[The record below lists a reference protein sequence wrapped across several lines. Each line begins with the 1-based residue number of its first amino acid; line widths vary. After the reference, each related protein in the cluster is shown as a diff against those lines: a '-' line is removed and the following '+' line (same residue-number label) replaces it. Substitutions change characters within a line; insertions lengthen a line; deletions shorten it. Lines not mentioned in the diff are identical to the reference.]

1 MRSDE
6 IRRRFVTYFERQGH
20 LALPSASLIPHDD
33 PSVLFTSAGMQQFAP
48 YFVGAAAP
56 PASRL
61 VTVQRC
67 VRTDDIEEVGDDT
80 HHTFFEMLGNFSFGD
95 YFKQEAIA
103 FAYEFVTEELG
114 LPPERLWAAIFAGE
128 ADIPR
133 DDEAEHYWQAVG
145 IPAARIRAYD
155 RSENWWEL
163 ATGGPCGPCSEIHLD
178 RGPDAGC
185 GLPLDQCGPNHCGR
199 FVEIWNLVFN
209 QYNKAPDGT
218 YSLLERTGID
228 TGAGFERIVALLQD
242 KPSAYETDLFAP
254 LIAAAAAQTRV
265 AYGEA
270 VPLPDAHDGGRGG
283 ARLARQPD
291 TDLSLRII
299 AEHLR
304 AATFLVAD
312 GALPSS
318 EGRGYVVRRLIRRA
332 VRHSRLLGSE
342 APITG
347 PVVAA
352 TLDRMAE
359 HYPHLAQKRALI
371 ERATADEEAQFG
383 RTLDAGTQLLEDEVA
398 ALKAKGDTTLPGDTA
413 FRLYDTF
420 GFPLPLTEE
429 IAAAQGVQVDTEGFE
444 QRMAAQRERSRAA
457 QQFEQWRGVT
467 LPAVEVT
474 FEGYTGTEVDGAEVL
489 WIGPVA
495 APDSA
500 DSARQDDEPVAVAES
515 GTAAMIVL
523 DRTPFYA
530 EGGGQVADSG
540 TITGPH
546 GRFTVQDVQ
555 RPAGEVIVHIGEVV
569 EGQLAV
575 GERVGAHVDR
585 ERRAATARHHS
596 ATHLLH
602 AALRAVLGEHV
613 QQSGSLVAPE
623 RLRFDFSHRGP
634 LSPDEQREIERRV
647 NAAIRANVPVE
658 PTVMPLQEALTSG
671 ALAFFDERYGEQ
683 ARVVR
688 IGDLS
693 RELCGGTHVAQTG
706 AIGSFML
713 TAEGSIGSGLRR
725 VEAVTGAAAESLAAD
740 TRTTL
745 ETLNHTLGVPAAE
758 VVGRVKQLQAELAE
772 AHRQL
777 AAASRQSDQSTL
789 ESVLQEA
796 VAVNGAHVLATEVA
810 VADMRA
816 LRETGDWLRDRLP
829 GPAALILGTTRPKR
843 PQLLVTVPR
852 ELVNDGL
859 NAGALLREVA
869 AAMGA
874 KGGGR
879 ADMAQG
885 GGGDP
890 SRLAAALAH
899 GRERATAILG
909 GGDTPDPQKV
919 VRAERS
925 GGAS

>member
-56 PASRL
+56 PAPRL
-61 VTVQRC
+61 VTIQRC
-67 VRTDDIEEVGDDT
+67 VRTDDIEEVGDNT
-80 HHTFFEMLGNFSFGD
+80 HHTLFEMLGHFSFGD
-95 YFKQEAIA
+95 YFKREAIA
-103 FAYEFVTEELG
+103 FAFEFVTKELG
-114 LPPERLWAAIFAGE
+114 LPADRLWTTIFAGE
-128 ADIPR
+128 PGIPR
-133 DDEAEHYWQAVG
+133 DDEAEAAWLAVG
-145 IPAARIRAYD
+145 IPASRIRSFGFD
-155 RSENWWEL
+155 ENWWGLE
-163 ATGGPCGPCSEIHLD
+163 TGPCGPDSEIHIDL
-178 RGPDAGC
+178 GPEAGC
-185 GLPLDQCGPNHCGR
+185 GLPDDQCGPNHCNR
-199 FVEIWNLVFN
+199 FFEFWNAVFN
-209 QYNKAPDGT
+209 QYDRAADGT
-218 YSLLERTGID
+218 LTPLERTGID
-228 TGAGFERIVALLQD
+228 TGVGFERVVALLQD

-254 LIAAAAAQTRV
+254 LIAAAAVQTGV

-270 VPLPDAHDGGRGG
+270 
-283 ARLARQPD
+283 PD

-312 GALPSS
+312 GALPAS

-332 VRHSRLLGSE
+332 VRHSRLIGSE

-352 TLDRMAE
+352 TLERMAE
-359 HYPHLAQKRALI
+359 HYPHLEQRRALI
-371 ERATADEEAQFG
+371 ERATADEEAQFA
-383 RTLDAGTQLLEDEVA
+383 RTLDAGTQLLEAEVA
-398 ALKAKGDTTLPGDTA
+398 ALKARGGTTLPGDTA

-429 IAAAQGVQVDTEGFE
+429 IAAGQGVEVDTDGFE
-444 QRMAAQRERSRAA
+444 QRMTAQRERSRAA

-474 FEGYTGTEVDGAEVL
+474 FEGYAGTEVDSAEVL

-495 APDSA
+495 VPGGA
-500 DSARQDDEPVAVAES
+500 DTALEGDEPITVAES

-569 EGQLAV
+569 AGQLAV
-575 GERVGAHVDR
+575 GERVSAHVDH
-585 ERRAATARHHS
+585 EKRAATARHHS

-634 LSPDEQREIERRV
+634 LGPDEQREIERRV
-647 NAAIRANVPVE
+647 NAAIRANLPVE
-658 PTVMPLQEALTSG
+658 PTVMPLQAALASG
-671 ALAFFDERYGEQ
+671 ALALFDERYGEQ

-693 RELCGGTHVAQTG
+693 RELCGGTHVARTG
-706 AIGSFML
+706 DLGSFML

-740 TRTTL
+740 TRATL
-745 ETLNHTLGVPAAE
+745 ETLSHTLGVPAAE
-758 VVGRVKQLQAELAE
+758 VVGRVEQLQAELTE
-772 AHRQL
+772 TRRQL

-789 ESVLQEA
+789 ESLLREA
-796 VAVNGAHVLATEVA
+796 VAVNGIHVLATEVA
-810 VADMRA
+810 VADLRA
-816 LRETGDWLRDRLP
+816 LRETGDWLRDHLP
-829 GPAALILGTTRPKR
+829 GPAVLMLGTTQPKR

-869 AAMGA
+869 TTMGA

-879 ADMAQG
+879 PDMAQG

-899 GRERATAILG
+899 GRERAIAIVR
-909 GGDTPDPQKV
+909 GGDTPDPQKTA
-919 VRAERS
+919 RAERP
-925 GGAS
+925 GAGSVS

>member
-56 PASRL
+56 PATRL

-67 VRTDDIEEVGDDT
+67 VRTDDIEEVGDNT
-80 HHTFFEMLGNFSFGD
+80 HHTLFEMLGHFSFGD
-95 YFKQEAIA
+95 YFKREAIA
-103 FAYEFVTEELG
+103 FAYEFVTKELG
-114 LPPERLWAAIFAGE
+114 LPSENLWTTIFAGE
-128 ADIPR
+128 PGIPR
-133 DDEAEHYWQAVG
+133 DDEAEAAWRAVG
-145 IPAARIRAYD
+145 IPSDRIRVFD
-155 RSENWWEL
+155 RSENWWGLE
-163 ATGGPCGPCSEIHLD
+163 TGPCGPCSEVHFDL
-178 RGPDAGC
+178 GPEAGC
-185 GLPLDQCGPNHCGR
+185 GLPDDQCGPNHCDR
-199 FVEIWNLVFN
+199 FFEFWNAVFN
-209 QYNKAPDGT
+209 QYNKAADGT
-218 YSLLERTGID
+218 LTPLERTGID
-228 TGAGFERIVALLQD
+228 TGVGFERIVTLIQG
-242 KPSAYETDLFAP
+242 KPSAYETDIFTP
-254 LIAAAAAQTRV
+254 LIAAAAARTGV
-265 AYGEA
+265 TYGEA
-270 VPLPDAHDGGRGG
+270 
-283 ARLARQPD
+283 PD

-312 GALPSS
+312 GALPAS

-342 APITG
+342 APIAG

-383 RTLDAGTQLLEDEVA
+383 RTLDAGTQLLEAEMA
-398 ALKAKGDTTLPGDTA
+398 ALKAQGGTTLPGDTA
-413 FRLYDTF
+413 FQLYDTF

-429 IAAAQGVQVDTEGFE
+429 IAAAQGVQVDTDGFE
-444 QRMAAQRERSRAA
+444 QRMAAQRERSRAT
-457 QQFEQWRGVT
+457 QQFEQWRGIT

-474 FEGYTGTEVDGAEVL
+474 FEGYAGTEVDGAEVL
-489 WIGPVA
+489 WIGPVT
-495 APDSA
+495 APDSG
-500 DSARQDDEPVAVAES
+500 DSARQDGEPVAVAAA

-555 RPAGEVIVHIGEVV
+555 RPAGEVIVHIGEVTKG
-569 EGQLAV
+569 ELAV
-575 GERVGAHVDR
+575 GERVSAHVDR

-602 AALRAVLGEHV
+602 AALRGVLGEHV

-623 RLRFDFSHRGP
+623 RLRFDFSHRGA
-634 LSPDEQREIERRV
+634 LGPDEQREIERRV
-647 NAAIRANVPVE
+647 NAAIRANLPVE
-658 PTVMPLQEALTSG
+658 PTVMPLHAALASG
-671 ALAFFDERYGEQ
+671 ALALFDERYGEA
-683 ARVVR
+683 ARVVG

-693 RELCGGTHVAQTG
+693 RELCGGTHVARTG
-706 AIGSFML
+706 DIGSFML

-725 VEAVTGAAAESLAAD
+725 VEAVTGTAAEALAAD
-740 TRTTL
+740 TRATL
-745 ETLNHTLGVPAAE
+745 ETLSRTLGVPAAE
-758 VVGRVKQLQAELAE
+758 VVGRVEQLQAELAE
-772 AHRQL
+772 MRRQL
-777 AAASRQSDQSTL
+777 AAASRQSGQSTL

-796 VAVNGAHVLATEVA
+796 VTVSGTHVLAAEVA

-816 LRETGDWLRDRLP
+816 LRETGDWLRDHLP
-829 GPAALILGTTRPKR
+829 GPAVLMLGTTQPKR
-843 PQLLVTVPR
+843 PQLLVAVARALT
-852 ELVNDGL
+852 NDGL
-859 NAGALLREVA
+859 HAGALLREVG

-879 ADMAQG
+879 PDMAQG

-890 SRLAAALAH
+890 ARLVAALAR
-899 GRERATAILG
+899 GRERAIAMLRG
-909 GGDTPDPQKV
+909 SDPPG
-919 VRAERS
+919 AEAARTKRS
-925 GGAS
+925 GSGSAS

>member
-56 PASRL
+56 PAPRL

-80 HHTFFEMLGNFSFGD
+80 HHTLFEMLGNFSFGD
-95 YFKQEAIA
+95 YFKREAIA
-103 FAYEFVTEELG
+103 FAYEFVTKELG
-114 LPPERLWAAIFAGE
+114 LPVDRLWAAIFEGE
-128 ADIPR
+128 DGIPR

-155 RSENWWEL
+155 RSENWWDL

-178 RGPDAGC
+178 RGAEAGC
-185 GLPLDQCGPNHCGR
+185 GLPLDECGPNHCGR

-209 QYNKAPDGT
+209 QYNKGADGT
-218 YSLLERTGID
+218 LTPLERTGID
-228 TGAGFERIVALLQD
+228 TGAGFERVVALLQD

-254 LIAAAAAQTRV
+254 LIAAAVVQTGV

-270 VPLPDAHDGGRGG
+270 
-283 ARLARQPD
+283 PD

-312 GALPSS
+312 GALPAS

-332 VRHSRLLGSE
+332 VRHSRLIGSE

-352 TLDRMAE
+352 TLERMAE
-359 HYPHLAQKRALI
+359 HYPHLEQRRALI
-371 ERATADEEAQFG
+371 ERAAADEEAQFA
-383 RTLDAGTQLLEDEVA
+383 RTLDAGTQLLEAEVA
-398 ALKAKGDTTLPGDTA
+398 ALKARGGTTLPGDTA

-429 IAAAQGVQVDTEGFE
+429 IAAGQGVEVDTDGFE
-444 QRMAAQRERSRAA
+444 QRMASQRERSRAA

-474 FEGYTGTEVDGAEVL
+474 FEGYAGTEVDSAEVL

-495 APDSA
+495 SPGGA
-500 DSARQDDEPVAVAES
+500 DTALEGDEPITVAES

-555 RPAGEVIVHIGEVV
+555 RPAGEVIVHIGEVA
-569 EGQLAV
+569 EGRLAV
-575 GERVGAHVDR
+575 GERVSAHVDR
-585 ERRAATARHHS
+585 EKRAATARHHS

-602 AALRAVLGEHV
+602 AALQAVLGEHV

-634 LSPDEQREIERRV
+634 LGPDEQREIERRV
-647 NAAIRANVPVE
+647 NAAIRANLPVE
-658 PTVMPLQEALTSG
+658 PTVMPLQAALASG
-671 ALAFFDERYGEQ
+671 ALALFDERYGEQ

-693 RELCGGTHVAQTG
+693 RELCGGTHVARTG
-706 AIGSFML
+706 DLGSFML

-740 TRTTL
+740 TRATL
-745 ETLNHTLGVPAAE
+745 ETLSHTLGVPAAE
-758 VVGRVKQLQAELAE
+758 VVGRVEQLQAELTE
-772 AHRQL
+772 TRRQL

-789 ESVLQEA
+789 ASVLQEA
-796 VAVNGAHVLATEVA
+796 VAVNGIHVLATEVA

-816 LRETGDWLRDRLP
+816 LRETGDWLRDHLP
-829 GPAALILGTTRPKR
+829 GPAVLMLGTTQPKR

-852 ELVNDGL
+852 ALVNDGL
-859 NAGALLREVA
+859 DAGALLREVA

-879 ADMAQG
+879 PDMAQG
-885 GGGDP
+885 GGGNP
-890 SRLAAALAH
+890 ALLAAALAQ
-899 GRERATAILG
+899 GRERATAMLRDG
-909 GGDTPDPQKV
+909 
-919 VRAERS
+919 E
-925 GGAS
+925 

>member
-56 PASRL
+56 PAPRL
-61 VTVQRC
+61 VTIQRC
-67 VRTDDIEEVGDDT
+67 VRTDDIEEVGDNT
-80 HHTFFEMLGNFSFGD
+80 HHTLFEMLGHFSFGD
-95 YFKQEAIA
+95 YFKREAIA
-103 FAYEFVTEELG
+103 FAFEFVTKELG
-114 LPPERLWAAIFAGE
+114 LPPDRLWTTIFAGE
-128 ADIPR
+128 PGIPR
-133 DDEAEHYWQAVG
+133 DDEAEAAWLAVG
-145 IPAARIRAYD
+145 IPASRIRSFGFD
-155 RSENWWEL
+155 ENWWGL
-163 ATGGPCGPCSEIHLD
+163 DTGPCGPDSEIHIDL
-178 RGPDAGC
+178 GPEAGC
-185 GLPLDQCGPNHCGR
+185 GLPDDRCGPNHCNR
-199 FVEIWNLVFN
+199 FFEFWNAVFN
-209 QYNKAPDGT
+209 QYDRAADGT
-218 YSLLERTGID
+218 LTPLERTGID
-228 TGAGFERIVALLQD
+228 TGVGFERVVALLQD

-254 LIAAAAAQTRV
+254 LIAAAVAQTGV

-270 VPLPDAHDGGRGG
+270 S
-283 ARLARQPD
+283 D

-304 AATFLVAD
+304 AATFMVAD

-359 HYPHLAQKRALI
+359 HYPHLAQRRALI

-383 RTLDAGTQLLEDEVA
+383 RTLDAGTQLLEAEVA
-398 ALKAKGDTTLPGDTA
+398 ALKAKGSTTLPGETA

-429 IAAAQGVQVDTEGFE
+429 IAAAQGVQVDTDGFE

-474 FEGYTGTEVDGAEVL
+474 FEGYAGTEVDGAEVL

-495 APDSA
+495 APGSA
-500 DSARQDDEPVAVAES
+500 DSARQDGEPVAVAES

-546 GRFTVQDVQ
+546 GRFIVQDVQ
-555 RPAGEVIVHIGEVV
+555 RPAGEVIVHIGEVTA
-569 EGQLAV
+569 GRLAV
-575 GERVGAHVDR
+575 GERVSAHVDR
-585 ERRAATARHHS
+585 EKRAATARHHS

-634 LSPDEQREIERRV
+634 LDPDEQREIERRV
-647 NAAIRANVPVE
+647 NAAIRANLPVE
-658 PTVMPLQEALTSG
+658 PTVMPLQAALASG
-671 ALAFFDERYGEQ
+671 ALALFDERYGEA

-693 RELCGGTHVAQTG
+693 RELCGGTHVARTG
-706 AIGSFML
+706 DIGSFML

-725 VEAVTGAAAESLAAD
+725 VEAVTGAAAEALAAD
-740 TRTTL
+740 TRATL
-745 ETLNHTLGVPAAE
+745 ETLSHTLGVPATE
-758 VVGRVKQLQAELAE
+758 VVGRVEQLQAELAE
-772 AHRQL
+772 TRRQL
-777 AAASRQSDQSTL
+777 AAASRQSGQSTL
-789 ESVLQEA
+789 ESVLQQA
-796 VAVNGAHVLATEVA
+796 ALINGAHVLATEVA
-810 VADMRA
+810 AADMRA
-816 LRETGDWLRDRLP
+816 LRETGDWLRDHLP
-829 GPAALILGTTRPKR
+829 GPAVLMLGTTQPKR

-859 NAGALLREVA
+859 DAGALLREVA

-879 ADMAQG
+879 PDMAQG

-890 SRLAAALAH
+890 ARLAAALAH
-899 GRERATAILG
+899 GRERAIAMLR
-909 GGDTPDPQKV
+909 GGDTTDSQKAPQSK
-919 VRAERS
+919 RAGS
-925 GGAS
+925 GSAS

>member
-56 PASRL
+56 PAPRL

-67 VRTDDIEEVGDDT
+67 VRTDDIEEVGDNT
-80 HHTFFEMLGNFSFGD
+80 HHTFFEMLGHFSFGD

-103 FAYEFVTEELG
+103 FAFEFVTKELG
-114 LPPERLWAAIFAGE
+114 LPADRLWATIFAGE
-128 ADIPR
+128 SGIPR
-133 DDEAEHYWQAVG
+133 DDEAEAAWQAVG
-145 IPAARIRAYD
+145 IPASRIRSFGFD
-155 RSENWWEL
+155 ENWWDLE
-163 ATGGPCGPCSEIHLD
+163 TGPCGPDSEIHIDL
-178 RGPDAGC
+178 GPEAGC
-185 GLPLDQCGPNHCGR
+185 GLPLDQCGPNHCSR
-199 FVEIWNLVFN
+199 FLEFWNAVFN
-209 QYNKAPDGT
+209 QYNKAADGT
-218 YSLLERTGID
+218 LTPLQRTGID
-228 TGAGFERIVALLQD
+228 TGVGFERIVTLLQD

-254 LIAAAAAQTRV
+254 LIAAAAAQTGV

-283 ARLARQPD
+283 ARLARQQD

-299 AEHLR
+299 ADHLR

-312 GALPSS
+312 GALPSN

-359 HYPHLAQKRALI
+359 HHPHLAQKRALI

-383 RTLDAGTQLLEDEVA
+383 RTLDAGTQLLETEVA

-429 IAAAQGVQVDTEGFE
+429 IAAGQGVQVDTDGFE

-457 QQFEQWRGVT
+457 QQFQQWRGIT

-489 WIGPVA
+489 WLEQGG
-495 APDSA
+495 
-500 DSARQDDEPVAVAES
+500 EPVA
-515 GTAAMIVL
+515 TAAPGAAAMVVL
-523 DRTPFYA
+523 DCTPFYA
-530 EGGGQVADSG
+530 EGGGQVGDSG

-569 EGQLAV
+569 EGYLAV
-575 GERVGAHVDR
+575 GEPVSAQVDR
-585 ERRAATARHHS
+585 ERRADTARHHS

-602 AALRAVLGEHV
+602 AALRTVLGEHV
-613 QQSGSLVAPE
+613 QQSGSLVAPD

-634 LSPDEQREIERRV
+634 LGPDEQREIERRV

-671 ALAFFDERYGEQ
+671 ALALFDERYGEQ

-693 RELCGGTHVAQTG
+693 RELCGGTHVARTG

-713 TAEGSIGSGLRR
+713 TSEGSIGSGLRR
-725 VEAVTGAAAESLAAD
+725 VEAVTGAAAEALAAD
-740 TRTTL
+740 TRATL
-745 ETLNHTLGVPAAE
+745 ETLSHALGVPLAE
-758 VVGRVKQLQAELAE
+758 VVGRVEQLQAELTE
-772 AHRQL
+772 TRRQL

-789 ESVLQEA
+789 ENVLKQA

-816 LRETGDWLRDRLP
+816 LRETGDWLRDHLP

-843 PQLLVTVPR
+843 PQLLVAVSR
-852 ELVNDGL
+852 ELTNDGL
-859 NAGALLREVA
+859 HAGALLREVA
-869 AAMGA
+869 AVMGA

-879 ADMAQG
+879 PDMAQG

-899 GRERATAILG
+899 GRERATAMLRG
-909 GGDTPDPQKV
+909 SDPLDLHNPPDAKAVPAK
-919 VRAERS
+919 RS
-925 GGAS
+925 GSGSAS

>member
-56 PASRL
+56 PATRL

-67 VRTDDIEEVGDDT
+67 VRTDDIEEVGDNT
-80 HHTFFEMLGNFSFGD
+80 HHTLFEMLGHFSFGD
-95 YFKQEAIA
+95 YFKREAIA
-103 FAYEFVTEELG
+103 FAFEFVTKELG
-114 LPPERLWAAIFAGE
+114 LPADRLWTTIFAGE
-128 ADIPR
+128 PGIPH
-133 DDEAEHYWQAVG
+133 DDEAKGAWLAVG
-145 IPAARIRAYD
+145 IPADRIRAFD
-155 RSENWWEL
+155 RSENWWGLE
-163 ATGGPCGPCSEIHLD
+163 TGPCGPCSEVHFDL
-178 RGPDAGC
+178 GPEAGC
-185 GLPLDQCGPNHCGR
+185 GLPDDQCGPNHCNR
-199 FVEIWNLVFN
+199 FFEFWNAVFN
-209 QYNKAPDGT
+209 QYNKGADGT
-218 YSLLERTGID
+218 LTPLTRTGID
-228 TGAGFERIVALLQD
+228 TGVGFERIVTLIQG
-242 KPSAYETDLFAP
+242 KPSAYETDLFTP
-254 LIAAAAAQTRV
+254 LIAAAVAQAGV

-270 VPLPDAHDGGRGG
+270 PE
-283 ARLARQPD
+283 

-312 GALPSS
+312 GALPAS

-359 HYPHLAQKRALI
+359 HYPHLEQRRALI
-371 ERATADEEAQFG
+371 ERATADEEAQFA
-383 RTLDAGTQLLEDEVA
+383 RTLDAGTQLLEAEVA
-398 ALKAKGDTTLPGDTA
+398 ALKARGGTTLPGDTA

-429 IAAAQGVQVDTEGFE
+429 IAAAQGVQVDTGGFE

-457 QQFEQWRGVT
+457 QQFEQWRGIT

-474 FEGYTGTEVDGAEVL
+474 FEGYAETEVDGAEVL
-489 WIGPVA
+489 WVGPVA

-500 DSARQDDEPVAVAES
+500 DSGRQDGGQVAVAES

-523 DRTPFYA
+523 DYTPFYA

-540 TITGPH
+540 AIVGPH

-555 RPAGEVIVHIGEVV
+555 RPAGEVIVHIGEVA
-569 EGQLAV
+569 EGRLAV
-575 GERVGAHVDR
+575 GERVSAHVDR
-585 ERRAATARHHS
+585 EKRAATARHHS

-623 RLRFDFSHRGP
+623 RLRFDFSHRGSLGP
-634 LSPDEQREIERRV
+634 AEQREIERRV

-658 PTVMPLQEALTSG
+658 PTAMPLQEALASG
-671 ALAFFDERYGEQ
+671 ALALFDERYGEQ

-693 RELCGGTHVAQTG
+693 RELCGGTHVARTG
-706 AIGSFML
+706 DIGSFML

-725 VEAVTGAAAESLAAD
+725 VEAVTGAAAEALAAD

-745 ETLNHTLGVPAAE
+745 ETLSHTLGVPAAE
-758 VVGRVKQLQAELAE
+758 VVGRVEQLQAELAE
-772 AHRQL
+772 TRRQL

-796 VAVNGAHVLATEVA
+796 IATNGAHVLAAGVA

-816 LRETGDWLRDRLP
+816 LRETGDWLRDHLP
-829 GPAALILGTTRPKR
+829 GPAVLMLGTTRPKR

-879 ADMAQG
+879 PDMAQG

-899 GRERATAILG
+899 GRERAIAMLR
-909 GGDTPDPQKV
+909 GGDTTDPQEAPRSKSV
-919 VRAERS
+919 GAERL
-925 GGAS
+925 GDAS

>member
-56 PASRL
+56 PAPRL
-61 VTVQRC
+61 VTIQRC
-67 VRTDDIEEVGDDT
+67 VRTDDIEEVGDNT
-80 HHTFFEMLGNFSFGD
+80 HHTLFEMLGHFSFGD
-95 YFKQEAIA
+95 YFKREAIA
-103 FAYEFVTEELG
+103 FAFEFVTKELG
-114 LPPERLWAAIFAGE
+114 LPADRLWTTIFAGE
-128 ADIPR
+128 PGIPR
-133 DDEAEHYWQAVG
+133 DDEAEAAWLAVG
-145 IPAARIRAYD
+145 IPASRIRSFGFD
-155 RSENWWEL
+155 ENWWGLE
-163 ATGGPCGPCSEIHLD
+163 TGPCGPDSEIHIDL
-178 RGPDAGC
+178 GPEAGC
-185 GLPLDQCGPNHCGR
+185 GLPDDQCGPNHCSR
-199 FVEIWNLVFN
+199 FFEFWNAVFN
-209 QYNKAPDGT
+209 QYDRAADGT
-218 YSLLERTGID
+218 LTPLERTGID
-228 TGAGFERIVALLQD
+228 TGVGFERVVALLQD

-254 LIAAAAAQTRV
+254 LIAAAAVQTGV

-270 VPLPDAHDGGRGG
+270 
-283 ARLARQPD
+283 PD

-312 GALPSS
+312 GALPAS

-332 VRHSRLLGSE
+332 VRHSRLIGSA

-352 TLDRMAE
+352 TLERMAE
-359 HYPHLAQKRALI
+359 HYPHLEQRRALI
-371 ERATADEEAQFG
+371 ERATADEEAQFAQHARRRHATAGSRSG
-383 RTLDAGTQLLEDEVA
+383 RAEGAGWHHLA
-398 ALKAKGDTTLPGDTA
+398 WRYGFSALRYV
-413 FRLYDTF
+413 RLS
-420 GFPLPLTEE
+420 
-429 IAAAQGVQVDTEGFE
+429 AAADRGDCGRAGRGGGYGRF
-444 QRMAAQRERSRAA
+444 RAA
-457 QQFEQWRGVT
+457 HGRAARAQPGGTAVRAVARRHAPGSRGHVRGLHRDRGGRRRGALDRAGGGAWIVHGHGT
-467 LPAVEVT
+467 L
-474 FEGYTGTEVDGAEVL
+474 EG
-489 WIGPVA
+489 
-495 APDSA
+495 
-500 DSARQDDEPVAVAES
+500 DEPVAAAES

-540 TITGPH
+540 TIIGPH

-555 RPAGEVIVHIGEVV
+555 RPAGEVIVHIGEVI

-575 GERVGAHVDR
+575 GERVSAHVDR
-585 ERRAATARHHS
+585 EKRAATARHHS

-634 LSPDEQREIERRV
+634 LGPDEQREIERRV
-647 NAAIRANVPVE
+647 NAAIRANLPVE
-658 PTVMPLQEALTSG
+658 PTVMPLQAALASG
-671 ALAFFDERYGEQ
+671 ALALFDERYGEQ

-693 RELCGGTHVAQTG
+693 CELCGGTHVARTG
-706 AIGSFML
+706 DLGSFML

-725 VEAVTGAAAESLAAD
+725 VEAVTGAAAESLVAD
-740 TRTTL
+740 TRATL
-745 ETLNHTLGVPAAE
+745 ETLSHALGVPAAE
-758 VVGRVKQLQAELAE
+758 VVGRVEQLQAELTE
-772 AHRQL
+772 TRRQL

-789 ESVLQEA
+789 ESLLREA
-796 VAVNGAHVLATEVA
+796 VAVNGIHVLATEVA

-816 LRETGDWLRDRLP
+816 LRETGDWLRDHLP
-829 GPAALILGTTRPKR
+829 GPAVLMLGTTQPKR

-859 NAGALLREVA
+859 DAGALLREVA

-879 ADMAQG
+879 PDMAQG

-890 SRLAAALAH
+890 SRLAAALAQ
-899 GRERATAILG
+899 GRERAIAIVTRWRYARSAKDG
-909 GGDTPDPQKV
+909 AG
-919 VRAERS
+919 RAARRR
-925 GGAS
+925 

>member
-48 YFVGAAAP
+48 YFVGTAAP

-80 HHTFFEMLGNFSFGD
+80 HHTFFEMLGHFSFGD

-103 FAYEFVTEELG
+103 FAFEFVTKELG
-114 LPPERLWAAIFAGE
+114 LPADRLWATIFAGE
-128 ADIPR
+128 PGIPR
-133 DDEAEHYWQAVG
+133 DDEAEAAWQAVG
-145 IPAARIRAYD
+145 IPASRIRSFGFD
-155 RSENWWEL
+155 ENWWGLE
-163 ATGGPCGPCSEIHLD
+163 TGPCGPDSEIHIDL
-178 RGPDAGC
+178 GPEAGC
-185 GLPLDQCGPNHCGR
+185 GLPLDQCGPNHCSR
-199 FVEIWNLVFN
+199 FFEFWNAVFN
-209 QYNKAPDGT
+209 QYNKAADGT
-218 YSLLERTGID
+218 LTPLERTGID
-228 TGAGFERIVALLQD
+228 TGAGFERIVALLQG

-254 LIAAAAAQTRV
+254 LIAAAAAQTGV

-398 ALKAKGDTTLPGDTA
+398 ALKAKGGTTLPGDTA

-429 IAAAQGVQVDTEGFE
+429 IAAAQGVQVDTDGFE

-457 QQFEQWRGVT
+457 QQFEQWRGIT
-467 LPAVEVT
+467 LPAVEVA

-495 APDSA
+495 TPGGTDSV
-500 DSARQDDEPVAVAES
+500 RQGDEPVAVAES

-540 TITGPH
+540 AITGPH
-546 GRFTVQDVQ
+546 GRFIVQDVQ
-555 RPAGEVIVHIGEVV
+555 RPAGEVIVHIGEVA

-575 GERVGAHVDR
+575 GERVSAHVDR

-634 LSPDEQREIERRV
+634 LGPDEQREIERRV

-658 PTVMPLQEALTSG
+658 PTVMPLQAALASG

-693 RELCGGTHVAQTG
+693 RELCGGTHVGRTG
-706 AIGSFML
+706 DIGSFML

-758 VVGRVKQLQAELAE
+758 VVGRVEQLQAELAE

-816 LRETGDWLRDRLP
+816 LRETGDWLRDQLP

-879 ADMAQG
+879 PDMAQG

>member
-56 PASRL
+56 PAARL

-80 HHTFFEMLGNFSFGD
+80 HHTLFEMLGHFSFGD
-95 YFKQEAIA
+95 YFKREAIA
-103 FAYEFVTEELG
+103 FAFEFVTKELG
-114 LPPERLWAAIFAGE
+114 LPTDRLWVTIFAGE
-128 ADIPR
+128 PGIPH
-133 DDEAEHYWQAVG
+133 DDEAEAAWLAVG
-145 IPAARIRAYD
+145 IPADRIRAFD
-155 RSENWWEL
+155 RSENWWGLE
-163 ATGGPCGPCSEIHLD
+163 TGPCGPCSEVHFDL
-178 RGPDAGC
+178 GPEAGC
-185 GLPLDQCGPNHCGR
+185 GLPLDQCGPNHCSR
-199 FVEIWNLVFN
+199 FFEFWNAVFN
-209 QYNKAPDGT
+209 QYNKAADGT
-218 YSLLERTGID
+218 LTPLTRTGID
-228 TGAGFERIVALLQD
+228 TGVGFERIVALLQN

-254 LIAAAAAQTRV
+254 LIAAAAAQTGV

-270 VPLPDAHDGGRGG
+270 
-283 ARLARQPD
+283 PD

-304 AATFLVAD
+304 AATFMVAD
-312 GALPSS
+312 GALPAS

-371 ERATADEEAQFG
+371 ERATAAEEAQFA
-383 RTLDAGTQLLEDEVA
+383 RTLDAGTQLLEAEVA
-398 ALKAKGDTTLPGDTA
+398 ALKARGGTTLPGDTA

-429 IAAAQGVQVDTEGFE
+429 IAAAQGVQVDTDGFE

-457 QQFEQWRGVT
+457 QQFEQWGGIT

-474 FEGYTGTEVDGAEVL
+474 FEGYAGTEVDGAEVL

-495 APDSA
+495 SPDDA
-500 DSARQDDEPVAVAES
+500 DSTRQDDEPVAVAAA

-540 TITGPH
+540 TIIGPH

-575 GERVGAHVDR
+575 GERVSAHVDR
-585 ERRAATARHHS
+585 EKRAATARHHS

-634 LSPDEQREIERRV
+634 LGPDEQREIERRV
-647 NAAIRANVPVE
+647 NAAIRANLPVE
-658 PTVMPLQEALTSG
+658 PTVMPLQAALASG
-671 ALAFFDERYGEQ
+671 ALALFDERYGEQ

-693 RELCGGTHVAQTG
+693 RELCGGTHVARTG
-706 AIGSFML
+706 DLGSFML

-725 VEAVTGAAAESLAAD
+725 VEAVTGTAAESLAAD
-740 TRTTL
+740 TRATL
-745 ETLNHTLGVPAAE
+745 ETLSHTLGVPAAE
-758 VVGRVKQLQAELAE
+758 VVGRVEQLQAELTE
-772 AHRQL
+772 TRRQL

-789 ESVLQEA
+789 ESLLREA
-796 VAVNGAHVLATEVA
+796 VAVNGIHVLATEIA
-810 VADMRA
+810 VADLRA
-816 LRETGDWLRDRLP
+816 LRETGDWLRDHLP
-829 GPAALILGTTRPKR
+829 GPAVLMLGTTQPKR

-859 NAGALLREVA
+859 DAGALLREVA
-869 AAMGA
+869 TTMGA

-879 ADMAQG
+879 PDMAQG

-899 GRERATAILG
+899 GRERAIAIVR
-909 GGDTPDPQKV
+909 GGDTPDPQKTA
-919 VRAERS
+919 RAERP
-925 GGAS
+925 GAGSVS

>member
-56 PASRL
+56 PAPRL

-67 VRTDDIEEVGDDT
+67 VRTDDIEEVGDNT
-80 HHTFFEMLGNFSFGD
+80 HHTLFEMLGHFSFGD
-95 YFKQEAIA
+95 YFKREAIA
-103 FAYEFVTEELG
+103 FAFEFVTKELG
-114 LPPERLWAAIFAGE
+114 LPADRLWTTIFAGE
-128 ADIPR
+128 PGIPR
-133 DDEAEHYWQAVG
+133 DDEAEAAWLAVG
-145 IPAARIRAYD
+145 IPASRIRSFGFD
-155 RSENWWEL
+155 ENWWGLE
-163 ATGGPCGPCSEIHLD
+163 TGPCGPDSEIHIDL
-178 RGPDAGC
+178 GPEAGC
-185 GLPLDQCGPNHCGR
+185 GLPDDQCGPNHCSR
-199 FVEIWNLVFN
+199 FFEFWNAVFN
-209 QYNKAPDGT
+209 QYDRAADGT
-218 YSLLERTGID
+218 LTPLERTGID
-228 TGAGFERIVALLQD
+228 TGVGFERVVALLQD

-254 LIAAAAAQTRV
+254 LIAAAAVQTGV

-270 VPLPDAHDGGRGG
+270 
-283 ARLARQPD
+283 PD

-312 GALPSS
+312 GALPAS

-352 TLDRMAE
+352 TLERMAE
-359 HYPHLAQKRALI
+359 HYPHLEQRRALI
-371 ERATADEEAQFG
+371 ERATADEEAQFA
-383 RTLDAGTQLLEDEVA
+383 RTLDAGTQLLEAEVA
-398 ALKAKGDTTLPGDTA
+398 ALKARGGTTLPGDTA

-429 IAAAQGVQVDTEGFE
+429 IAAGQGVEVDTDGFE

-495 APDSA
+495 SSDGAN
-500 DSARQDDEPVAVAES
+500 SARQDDEPVAVVES

-555 RPAGEVIVHIGEVV
+555 RPAGEVVVHIGEVA
-569 EGQLAV
+569 EGRLAV
-575 GERVGAHVDR
+575 GERVSAHVDR
-585 ERRAATARHHS
+585 EKRAATARHHS

-634 LSPDEQREIERRV
+634 LGPDEQREIERRV
-647 NAAIRANVPVE
+647 NAAIRANLPVE
-658 PTVMPLQEALTSG
+658 PTVMPLQAALASG
-671 ALAFFDERYGEQ
+671 ALALFDERYGEQ

-693 RELCGGTHVAQTG
+693 RELCGGTHVARTG
-706 AIGSFML
+706 DLGSFML

-725 VEAVTGAAAESLAAD
+725 VEAVTGAAAESLTAD
-740 TRTTL
+740 TRATL
-745 ETLNHTLGVPAAE
+745 ETLSHTLGVPAAE
-758 VVGRVKQLQAELAE
+758 VVGRVEQLQAELTE
-772 AHRQL
+772 TRRQL

-789 ESVLQEA
+789 ESLLREA
-796 VAVNGAHVLATEVA
+796 VAVNGIHVLATEVA

-816 LRETGDWLRDRLP
+816 LRETGDWLRDQLP
-829 GPAALILGTTRPKR
+829 GPAVLMLGTTRPKR

-859 NAGALLREVA
+859 DAGALLREAA

-879 ADMAQG
+879 PDMAQG

-890 SRLAAALAH
+890 SRLAAALAQ
-899 GRERATAILG
+899 GRERATAMVRG
-909 GGDTPDPQKV
+909 GEYARPQKAA
-919 VRAERS
+919 RAERAGS
-925 GGAS
+925 GSAS

>member
-67 VRTDDIEEVGDDT
+67 VRTDDIEDVGDDT
-80 HHTFFEMLGNFSFGD
+80 HHTFFEMLGHFSFGD
-95 YFKQEAIA
+95 YFKREAIA
-103 FAYEFVTEELG
+103 FAFEFVTKELG
-114 LPPERLWAAIFAGE
+114 LPADRLWATIFAGE
-128 ADIPR
+128 PGIPR
-133 DDEAEHYWQAVG
+133 DDEAEAAWQAVG
-145 IPAARIRAYD
+145 IPASRIRSFGFD
-155 RSENWWEL
+155 ENWWDLE
-163 ATGGPCGPCSEIHLD
+163 TGPCGPDSEVFLD
-178 RGPDAGC
+178 LGPEAGC
-185 GLPLDQCGPNHCGR
+185 GLPVDQCGPNHCNR
-199 FVEIWNLVFN
+199 FLEFWNAVFN
-209 QYNKAPDGT
+209 QYNKAADG
-218 YSLLERTGID
+218 SLTPLERTGID

-242 KPSAYETDLFAP
+242 KPSAYETDLFVP
-254 LIAAAAAQTRV
+254 LIAAAAAQTGV

-342 APITG
+342 APISG

-352 TLDRMAE
+352 TIDRMAE

-383 RTLDAGTQLLEDEVA
+383 RTLDAGTQLLEAEVS

-489 WIGPVA
+489 WIGQVA
-495 APDSA
+495 SPDDA
-500 DSARQDDEPVAVAES
+500 DSARQGDEPVAVA
-515 GTAAMIVL
+515 GAAAMIVL

-530 EGGGQVADSG
+530 
-540 TITGPH
+540 
-546 GRFTVQDVQ
+546 
-555 RPAGEVIVHIGEVV
+555 
-569 EGQLAV
+569 
-575 GERVGAHVDR
+575 
-585 ERRAATARHHS
+585 
-596 ATHLLH
+596 
-602 AALRAVLGEHV
+602 
-613 QQSGSLVAPE
+613 
-623 RLRFDFSHRGP
+623 
-634 LSPDEQREIERRV
+634 
-647 NAAIRANVPVE
+647 
-658 PTVMPLQEALTSG
+658 
-671 ALAFFDERYGEQ
+671 
-683 ARVVR
+683 
-688 IGDLS
+688 
-693 RELCGGTHVAQTG
+693 
-706 AIGSFML
+706 
-713 TAEGSIGSGLRR
+713 
-725 VEAVTGAAAESLAAD
+725 
-740 TRTTL
+740 
-745 ETLNHTLGVPAAE
+745 
-758 VVGRVKQLQAELAE
+758 
-772 AHRQL
+772 
-777 AAASRQSDQSTL
+777 
-789 ESVLQEA
+789 
-796 VAVNGAHVLATEVA
+796 
-810 VADMRA
+810 
-816 LRETGDWLRDRLP
+816 
-829 GPAALILGTTRPKR
+829 
-843 PQLLVTVPR
+843 
-852 ELVNDGL
+852 
-859 NAGALLREVA
+859 
-869 AAMGA
+869 
-874 KGGGR
+874 
-879 ADMAQG
+879 
-885 GGGDP
+885 
-890 SRLAAALAH
+890 
-899 GRERATAILG
+899 
-909 GGDTPDPQKV
+909 
-919 VRAERS
+919 
-925 GGAS
+925 